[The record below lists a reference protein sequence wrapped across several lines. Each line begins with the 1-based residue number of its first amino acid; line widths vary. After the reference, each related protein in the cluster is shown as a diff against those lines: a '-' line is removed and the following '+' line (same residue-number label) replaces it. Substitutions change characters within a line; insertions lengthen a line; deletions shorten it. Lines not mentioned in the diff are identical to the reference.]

1 MKKRAS
7 RTMEDPTRNVD
18 GGQLRRELRRAAV
31 WTALALAA
39 VVAVYYLALA
49 PLTDPLDP
57 RASRWE
63 EGAYT
68 NRALDIRFALPEGW
82 EFLEQEQLEEL
93 SEQLPAESRQLMMAA
108 DPETGVNVQI
118 QCMGGFE
125 REKTDSETIR
135 SQLLKTRLEMMAA
148 QADTE
153 WLEPVKIGG
162 TSYEVLHA
170 RTVYAGIEAE
180 QYILAGSTRGYM
192 AMVFLSGK
200 ASEGPEQYLAAFSG
214 A

>member
-1 MKKRAS
+1 MKKRES

-63 EGAYT
+63 ENAYT
-68 NRALDIRFALPEGW
+68 NRALGLRFTLPEGW
-82 EFLEQEQLEEL
+82 EFLEQEQLEGL
-93 SEQLPAESRQLMMAA
+93 SEQLPAESRQLMMAV

-125 REKTDSETIR
+125 REKTDGAAIR
-135 SQLLKTRLEMMAA
+135 SQFSTGLDMMAG
-148 QADTE
+148 QSDRE
-153 WLEPVKIGG
+153 WLEPMKIGG
-162 TSYEVLHA
+162 ASYEVLHVQ
-170 RTVYAGIEAE
+170 TVYAGTEAE
-180 QYILAGSTRGYM
+180 QYILIGSARGHM

-200 ASEGPEQYLAAFSG
+200 ASEEPEQYLAAFSG

>member
-1 MKKRAS
+1 
-7 RTMEDPTRNVD
+7 MEDPTRNVD

-63 EGAYT
+63 EDAYT
-68 NRALDIRFALPEGW
+68 NRALNLRFTLPEGW
-82 EFLEQEQLEEL
+82 EFSEQEQLEGFT
-93 SEQLPAESRQLMMAA
+93 EQLPAENRQLMMALN
-108 DPETGVNVQI
+108 PETGVNVQI
-118 QCMGGFE
+118 QCMSGFE
-125 REKTDSETIR
+125 REKVDSETIR
-135 SQLLKTRLEMMAA
+135 GQLNIRLGMMAM

-153 WLEPVKIGG
+153 WLEPMEIGG

-170 RTVYAGIEAE
+170 QSVYAGAELE
-180 QYILAGSTRGYM
+180 QYILIGSSRGHM

-200 ASEGPEQYLAAFSG
+200 VSEEPQQYLAAFSES
-214 A
+214 

>member
-1 MKKRAS
+1 MRKRES

-63 EGAYT
+63 ENAYV
-68 NRALDIRFALPEGW
+68 NRALDIRFTLPEGW

-93 SEQLPAESRQLMMAA
+93 SEQLPAENRQLMMAV

-125 REKTDSETIR
+125 REKTDGETIR
-135 SQLLKTRLEMMAA
+135 SQLFKTRLGIMDM

-153 WLEPVKIGG
+153 WLEPVEIGG
-162 TSYEVLHA
+162 TSYEVLHTQ
-170 RTVYAGIEAE
+170 TVYAGTEAE
-180 QYILAGSTRGYM
+180 QYILIGSARGYM
-192 AMVFLSGK
+192 SMVFLSGK
-200 ASEGPEQYLAAFSG
+200 VSEEPEQYLAAFSES
-214 A
+214 

>member
-1 MKKRAS
+1 MKKRES

-63 EGAYT
+63 ENTYT
-68 NRALDIRFALPEGW
+68 NRALGLRFTLPEGW

-93 SEQLPAESRQLMMAA
+93 SEQLPAESRKLMMAV

-125 REKTDSETIR
+125 REKTDGETIR
-135 SQLLKTRLEMMAA
+135 SQLFKTRLEMMAT

-153 WLEPVKIGG
+153 WLEPMKIGG
-162 TSYEVLHA
+162 ASYEVLHV
-170 RTVYAGIEAE
+170 RTVYAGTEAE
-180 QYILAGSTRGYM
+180 QYILIGSTRGHM

-200 ASEGPEQYLAAFSG
+200 ASEEPEQYLAAFSG